1 MPRFVSSAQFDSEG
15 DNTLRIGPYD
25 LPNRLALAPMTGV
38 TDRPFRQLCRRMGA
52 GMAISEMVTSDPHR
66 FKNLKTLRRLI
77 LRGEPEPRIVQ
88 IVGSDPDRMALA
100 ARIYVD
106 RGANI
111 IDINMGCPA
120 KKVCNSMAGSAL
132 LKHPGRVAKIL
143 EAVVNAAK
151 VPVTLKIRTGT
162 DPQHRNG
169 MEIAQIAEN
178 NGIQCLAIHG
188 RTRACGY
195 KGEVEYDTIRRIKQ
209 TVAIPVIA
217 NGDIDSPSKAQKV
230 LATTGADAIMIGR
243 AAQGQPWLFR
253 EIDHYLNTG
262 KTPQKPTM
270 MEVRD
275 IMLEHLDNLY
285 DHYGGATGVRIARK
299 HISWYLNNRPSF
311 VSFKHKINQVEDTQ
325 QQYRLVSQY
334 FEEHTTA

>member
-1 MPRFVSSAQFDSEG
+1 MA
-15 DNTLRIGPYD
+15 
-25 LPNRLALAPMTGV
+25 GV

-52 GMAISEMVTSDPHR
+52 GMAVSEMVTSDPR
-66 FKNLKTLRRLI
+66 QFNSLKTLRRL
-77 LRGEPEPRIVQ
+77 LHQGEPEPRVVQ

-100 ARIYVD
+100 ARMHVD
-106 RGANI
+106 DGAHI

-132 LKHPGRVAKIL
+132 LKYPGRVAKIL
-143 EAVVNAAK
+143 EAVVNAIE

-162 DPQHRNG
+162 HPQHRNG
-169 MEIAQIAEN
+169 LEIAQIAQN
-178 NGIQCLAIHG
+178 CGIQCLAIHG

-195 KGEVEYDTIRRIKQ
+195 KGKAEYDTIRSIKQ
-209 TVAIPVIA
+209 ALTIPIVA
-217 NGDIDSPSKAQKV
+217 NGDIVSPAMAHKV

-262 KTPQKPTM
+262 TPPQKPTM

-285 DHYGGATGVRIARK
+285 DHYGEATGVRIARK
-299 HISWYLNNRPSF
+299 HISWYLKQAPDNIAFR
-311 VSFKHKINQVEDTQ
+311 HKINKVEDTR
-325 QQYRLVSQY
+325 QQYQLVSQY
-334 FEEHTTA
+334 FEEHITA